1 MTKRQKMTTRA
12 SVITAAAVLGVGFV
26 GLWTGWFGTQASAEP
41 QTGVIPETPV
51 AVMAAE
57 LRNEVELQRRYTGR
71 VVARRSTTLS
81 FEREGRVEAIL
92 VDEGDAVTAGQILAR
107 LDTEALRAR
116 RRELVAQR
124 AAAEARLEEMRN
136 GPRAQTIAAA
146 RARVQEQAAQL
157 ALADRDVERLS
168 TLIEQADATDKEF
181 ADAKNRAAIAAA
193 QLAFAREQL
202 DELLAGTRVEQIAA
216 QEAMVARAAAAI
228 EQVDVQLSK
237 SELVAPFDGTVA
249 ERLVDEGAVL
259 SPINTAV
266 SVLRLLETGAL
277 EARVGLPADVAMDF
291 EPGAPATLTIAGN
304 PVAATV
310 KTRIPELDPT
320 TRTQTVLFTL
330 APDQAGHLTPGRMV
344 RLAVKERRMAR
355 GFWIRL
361 DGLVKGERG
370 LWAAFALQATGE
382 QRNGQEV
389 YRLERRPV
397 EVLHTEADRA
407 FVSGLVEDGTLLV
420 DRGAHRVVHGEH
432 VTVAQQMNN
441 TTTETAPETR

>member
-12 SVITAAAVLGVGFV
+12 SAITAVLVLGAGFV

-41 QTGVIPETPV
+41 RPDMVPETPV
-51 AVMAAE
+51 AVMTVE
-57 LRNEVELQRRYTGR
+57 LREQVELERRYTGR
-71 VVARRSTTLS
+71 IVARRSTTLS

-92 VDEGDAVTAGQILAR
+92 VDEGDAVTTGQVLAR
-107 LDTEALRAR
+107 LDTEALRAQ
-116 RRELVAQR
+116 RRELVAQQ

-136 GPRAQTIAAA
+136 GPRTQTIAAA
-146 RARVQEQAAQL
+146 RARVAEGEAQL
-157 ALADRDVERLS
+157 ALAHRDVDRLS
-168 TLIEQADATDKEF
+168 ALIEQADATNKEF

-193 QLAFAREQL
+193 QLAVAREQL
-202 DELLAGTRVEQIAA
+202 DELLAGTRAEQIAA
-216 QEAMVARAAAAI
+216 QEATVARTAAAI

-237 SELVAPFDGTVA
+237 SALVAPFDGTVA

-266 SVLRLLETGAL
+266 SVLRLLETSAL
-277 EARVGLPADVAMDF
+277 EARVGLPADVAMGF
-291 EPGAPATLTIAGN
+291 EPGTPATLTVAGA

-330 APDQAGHLTPGRMV
+330 AADQAVNLTPGRMV
-344 RLAVKERRMAR
+344 RLAVKERRAVS
-355 GFWIRL
+355 GFWISL

-370 LWAAFALQATGE
+370 LWAVFALQPTGE
-382 QRNGQEV
+382 PRKGQPV
-389 YRLERRPV
+389 HRLERRPV

-407 FVSGLVEDGTLLV
+407 YVSGLVEDGALLV
-420 DRGAHRVVHGEH
+420 ARGAHRVVHGER
-432 VTVAQQMNN
+432 VTIVEQVNN
-441 TTTETAPETR
+441 TKTEMAPETR